1 MAKYIFFSGKGG
13 VGKTT
18 MACAT
23 AVHHA
28 LSGKKTL
35 IVTTDPAS
43 NLADVFEQEIGHRVV
58 SILSMDNLFAME
70 IDPDEATREYKE
82 SIIGPFRDIMPE
94 DVIASIEENLG
105 GACTTEMASFDRFI
119 DFMGTNEYDTVV
131 FDTAPTGHTIR
142 LLELPVDW
150 SKHIE
155 ESAEGSGQTCLGP
168 VQSIQGSKEKYD
180 RAIALLRNPAETN
193 FIFVM
198 RPEELSLYE
207 TVRASGEL
215 ESIGIKTW
223 EIIINGI
230 YPEEACEIDFF
241 RKKFLAQRGVIKEAD
256 EIIGSPKRYMLL
268 RDNEVK
274 GIKALKDVAEELFGS
289 KAVSPPKSPFVKGG
303 PLTSPPLVKGGKGG
317 FFNVATPSSD
327 EINTLFLPKIGTKAV
342 FFTGKGGVGK
352 TTVSCITALH
362 MADKGFRTLLVT
374 TDPAAHIGEVL
385 GKKVGTTTTEI
396 TDNLYAVMIDQ
407 ETAFGEYKEKI
418 LNDAKGKY
426 SADMLAAMEE
436 ELNSP
441 CIEEMAA
448 FEKFSQFIES
458 RDYQLIVFDTAPTG
472 HTLRLLD
479 LPFDYA
485 RQVEL
490 MVDSSSGSSTTGS
503 ITKERF
509 GKIIDMLRDSSRTV
523 FTLVLYPES
532 TPIEESYRAMIDLKN
547 AGVEMQLLIAN
558 MVLPENVCT
567 NDFFISRRNMQMHYL
582 GEINDRFKL
591 PVMVYP
597 LMDEEIRGIEK
608 LRQISI
614 ESDLNNR
621 RVK

>member
-1 MAKYIFFSGKGG
+1 MTKYIFFSGKGG

-43 NLADVFEQEIGHRVV
+43 NLADVFEQEIGHRVT
-58 SILSMDNLFAME
+58 SIDAGAIHELPLQLYAME
-70 IDPDEATREYKE
+70 IDPDEAAREYKE

-94 DVIASIEENLG
+94 DIIASIEENLS

-119 DFMGTNEYDTVV
+119 DFMGDNEYDVVV

-168 VQSIQGSKEKYD
+168 VQSIQGSKDKYD
-180 RAIALLRNPAETN
+180 RAISILRDPAETT

-215 ESIGIKTW
+215 GLIGINTG

-230 YPEEACEIDFF
+230 YPDEACEVDFF
-241 RKKFLAQRGVIKEAD
+241 RKKLLAQQDVIRETEKLID
-256 EIIGSPKRYMLL
+256 RPKRYMFL

-274 GIKALKDVAEELFGS
+274 GIGALRDVAEELFQSAIAGARSPRPYTQSDGLMDIGS
-289 KAVSPPKSPFVKGG
+289 NFDSHDID
-303 PLTSPPLVKGGKGG
+303 
-317 FFNVATPSSD
+317 N
-327 EINTLFLPKIGTKAV
+327 LFLPRNGTKAL

-352 TTVSCITALH
+352 TTVSCITALR
-362 MADKGFRTLLVT
+362 MAEKGFKTLLVT
-374 TDPAAHIGEVL
+374 TDPAAHIGIVL
-385 GKKVGTTTTEI
+385 DKKVGTEPSAI
-396 TDNLYAVMIDQ
+396 TDNLYAAMIDQ
-407 ETAFGEYKEKI
+407 ETAFREYKEKI
-418 LNDAKGKY
+418 LNDARGKY
-426 SADMLAAMEE
+426 SDDMLSAMEE

-448 FEKFSQFIES
+448 FEKFAQFIES
-458 RDYQLIVFDTAPTG
+458 RDYDLLVFDTAPTG

-490 MVDSSSGSSTTGS
+490 MVDTSSGSSITGS

-509 GKIIDMLRDSSRTV
+509 GKIIDMLRDSTKTI

-547 AGVEMQLLIAN
+547 AGVETQLVIAN
-558 MVLPENVCT
+558 MVLPEEVCT
-567 NDFFISRRNMQMHYL
+567 NDFFRNRRSMQMKYL
-582 GEINDRFKL
+582 HEISEKFKL
-591 PVMVYP
+591 PVTVYP
-597 LMDEEIRGIEK
+597 LMEDEIKGIEH
-608 LRQISI
+608 LRAASMEIQPP
-614 ESDLNNR
+614 
-621 RVK
+621 